1 MQHYEFPEIKNLD
14 DVLPHIEGRSEFNV
28 NQRDEHLVVDYAF
41 TTPSSFPPIPVD
53 AGPERTTAI
62 MRRECRGLL
71 FNKDGGLLRRSL
83 HKFHNIGEREEML
96 PENIDFSKPHHILDK
111 LDGSM
116 LSSYMAPDDQVKW
129 ISQQDSTHFVGK
141 VFWGTQ
147 FGNTDVADGAA
158 QFVNESNFDY
168 EGFARSCMSEG
179 WTPIFEWCS
188 LKNRVV
194 IRHEQPKLV
203 LIAIRHQT
211 TGCYKTYN
219 EMVDSAR
226 NCNIPVVKSFGR
238 VDDDPTAFIER
249 TRGEEGIEGYIV
261 RFDDGHSTKLKCDWY
276 VRFHNA
282 VENLLH
288 EKNVWEMVLRDDID
302 DVLPVLM
309 EQDKDHL
316 IKFYGEFQKAITD
329 AAGLIESECNDMQH
343 AAGGDQK
350 RFAELVKANDHLVG
364 PMKGMAFR
372 INSKGTTGIDL
383 IREYAGKS
391 TGSRSKIE
399 EARKIIMVQ
408 SWN

>member
-1 MQHYEFPEIKNLD
+1 MQHYQWPIIKNLD

-28 NQRDEHLVVDYAF
+28 NERDEHLVVDYSY
-41 TTPSSFPPIPVD
+41 TTPDTFPPIPVE
-53 AGPERTTAI
+53 AGPARDTAI

-83 HKFHNIGEREEML
+83 HKFMNIGEREEYL

-147 FGNTDVADGAA
+147 FGNTDVADGASK
-158 QFVNESNFDY
+158 FVVESNFDY

-219 EMVDSAR
+219 EMVDIAR
-226 NCNIPVVKSFGR
+226 DCNIPVVKSFGR
-238 VDDDPTAFIER
+238 VDDDPNAFIER
-249 TRGEEGIEGYIV
+249 TRGEEDIEGYIV

-282 VENLLH
+282 VENLVH
-288 EKNVWEMVLRDDID
+288 EKNVWKIVLHDEVD

-309 EQDKDHL
+309 EHDKDHL
-316 IKFYGEFQKAITD
+316 IEFYTNMNVAMAD
-329 AAGLIESECNDMQH
+329 AADLLSNHVAGIQT

-383 IREYAGKS
+383 IRDYALKMTS
-391 TGSRSKIE
+391 TAGKIE
-399 EARKIIMVQ
+399 EARTVIKINP
-408 SWN
+408 WN